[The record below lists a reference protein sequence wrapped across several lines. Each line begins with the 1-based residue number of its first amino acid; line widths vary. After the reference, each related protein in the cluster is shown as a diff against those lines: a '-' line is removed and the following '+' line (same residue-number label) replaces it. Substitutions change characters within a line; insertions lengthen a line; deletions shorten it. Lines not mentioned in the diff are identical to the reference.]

1 MKKTEIME
9 DIKLTAHQEKFVK
22 LANDHGFTLKITR
35 KDIII
40 LQAKYG
46 IKWPVWLV
54 KNKAYR
60 YSRGV
65 YKLPSL
71 LTVEEHIEN
80 VVKAFGE
87 EWDER
92 DNEMSKHGY

>member
-1 MKKTEIME
+1 ME
-9 DIKLTAHQEKFVK
+9 NIKLSDSQKSFVE
-22 LANDHGFTLKITR
+22 LANGEGFSNTITR
-35 KDIII
+35 KDIIS
-40 LQAKYG
+40 LQGKHG
-46 IKWPVWLV
+46 IKKPAWLMKNPVF
-54 KNKAYR
+54 R
-60 YSRGV
+60 YERGV

-71 LTVEEHIEN
+71 LTVEEHISN

>member
-9 DIKLTAHQEKFVK
+9 DIKLTRHQEKFVK
-22 LANDHGFTLKITR
+22 LANENGFTIKISR

-54 KNKAYR
+54 KNTIYR
-60 YSRGV
+60 YDRGV

-71 LTVEEHIEN
+71 LSVEEHIAN
-80 VVKAFGE
+80 IVKSFGE
-87 EWDER
+87 RMDEE
-92 DNEMSKHGY
+92 DEKYY

>member
-1 MKKTEIME
+1 MGKVMKME
-9 DIKLTAHQEKFVK
+9 DIKLNPRQERFVK
-22 LANDHGFTLKITR
+22 LANDEGFTNRISR

-46 IKWPVWLV
+46 IKKPTWLM
-54 KNKAYR
+54 KNTIYR

-71 LTVEEHIEN
+71 LSVEEHILNMVTSYGEN
-80 VVKAFGE
+80 
-87 EWDER
+87 D
-92 DNEMSKHGY
+92 